1 MCMIPLTHVLN
12 KAKVRY
18 TLAGGKKNNHLLF
31 MDNLKL
37 YRKSKSEIKRLV
49 PTVQALSQDIG
60 MELGIKK
67 CGGIIMDK
75 GKVKSRNGIELSNG
89 E

>member
-1 MCMIPLTHVLN
+1 MIPLTRVLN

-31 MDNLKL
+31 KDNLKL

-49 PTVQALSQDIG
+49 PTVEALSQDIG
-60 MELGIKK
+60 MEFGIKK
-67 CGGIIMDK
+67 CGGIIMNK
-75 GKVKSRNGIELSNG
+75 GKAKSRNRIELSNS

>member
-1 MCMIPLTHVLN
+1 
-12 KAKVRY
+12 
-18 TLAGGKKNNHLLF
+18 

>member
-1 MCMIPLTHVLN
+1 MIPLTRVLN

-31 MDNLKL
+31 KDNLKL

-49 PTVQALSQDIG
+49 PTAEALSQDIG
-60 MELGIKK
+60 MEFGIKK
-67 CGGIIMDK
+67 CGGIIMNK
-75 GKVKSRNGIELSNG
+75 GKVKSRNRIELSNS

>member
-1 MCMIPLTHVLN
+1 MCMIPLTRVLN

-31 MDNLKL
+31 KDNLKL

-49 PTVQALSQDIG
+49 PTAEALSQDIG
-60 MELGIKK
+60 MEFGIKK
-67 CGGIIMDK
+67 CGGIIMNK
-75 GKVKSRNGIELSNG
+75 GKVKSRNRIELSNS